1 MTKNTREKQIVNVT
15 LIGSAGNL
23 FLVIFK
29 FIAGVIGHSSAM
41 IADAVHSLSD
51 FATDIVVLFFIHI
64 SSKPKDEGHDYGHGK
79 FETLA
84 TAIIGIALLIVGFGL
99 LWEGGSKIY
108 GYYFKGIE
116 LESPGLIAFI
126 AALVSI
132 LVKEILFRY
141 TLHVGKKQNS
151 QAVIAN
157 AWHHRSDAFSSIATA
172 LGIGGAI
179 LLGSKWRV
187 LDPIAAVFVSALII
201 KVAFSLLLPALND
214 LLEKSLPRSTEDEIL
229 QIVSQNDEIKDPHNL
244 RTRSIGN
251 EIAIELHVR
260 VKGNMTVYQA
270 HKLTLEIEQ
279 NLRGRFGAETHIAL
293 HVEPEV

>member
-15 LIGSAGNL
+15 LIGSAGNML
-23 FLVIFK
+23 LVIFK
-29 FIAGVIGHSSAM
+29 FIAGLMGHSSAM

-108 GYYFKGIE
+108 DYYFKGIE

-132 LVKEILFRY
+132 LIKEILFRY
-141 TLHVGKKQNS
+141 TLYVGQKQNS

-279 NLRGRFGAETHIAL
+279 NLRDRFGAETHIAL